1 MGSKS
6 DYIARMGVLYEEH
19 ALLGAGFTSSDDG
32 SVIRVVSYPSE
43 KGGPVDSGRAYLHD
57 LSGSSYVLVSGPH
70 ASDLIEAAFCG
81 PKISVGECAWQCA
94 LTAEGALTSV
104 PLVIRTGAN
113 EYVLLDPS
121 DRGDVVVAWLNF
133 LSQIE
138 QNGFAP
144 YAGTKVEDATDMLTP
159 FLMAGNAATAV
170 LSDYVSHPRDLP
182 ALGQVKNV
190 YLDKI
195 SAVASRVAIPGIS
208 FPVFVLLVPPAQASV
223 LWRSFL
229 SFNEVS
235 PVGCVAVCRAIAEM
249 LPWGGLLSEKD
260 KVLPSAAQL
269 ESWGLLR
276 STRDFVGSRC
286 LS

>member
-6 DYIARMGVLYEEH
+6 DNFARMGVLYGEH
-19 ALLGAGFTSSDDG
+19 ALLGADFSASDDG
-32 SVIRVVSYPSE
+32 SVIRVVLYPSE

-81 PKISVGECAWQCA
+81 PKISVGESAWQCA
-94 LTAEGALTSV
+94 LTAEGGLTSV

-121 DRGDVVVAWLNF
+121 DRGDVVVAWLGF

-159 FLMAGNAATAV
+159 LLMAGNAATAV

-195 SAVASRVAIPGIS
+195 SAVASRIAIPGIT
-208 FPVFVLLVPPAQASV
+208 FPVFVLLVPPAQASI

-235 PVGCVAVCRAIAEM
+235 PVGCVAVCRAMAEM

>member
-6 DYIARMGVLYEEH
+6 DNFARMGVLYGEH
-19 ALLGAGFTSSDDG
+19 ALLGADFSSSDDG

-81 PKISVGECAWQCA
+81 PKISVGESAWQCA
-94 LTAEGALTSV
+94 LTAEGGLTSV
-104 PLVIRTGAN
+104 SLVIRTGAN

-121 DRGDVVVAWLNF
+121 DRGDVVVAWLGF

-159 FLMAGNAATAV
+159 LLMAGNAATAV

-195 SAVASRVAIPGIS
+195 SSVASRIAIPGIT
-208 FPVFVLLVPPAQASV
+208 FPVFVLLVPPAQASI

-235 PVGCVAVCRAIAEM
+235 PVGCVAVCRAMAEM

>member
-1 MGSKS
+1 MSSKS
-6 DYIARMGVLYEEH
+6 NDNARMGVLYGEH
-19 ALLGAGFTSSDDG
+19 ALLGANFSSSDDG
-32 SVIRVVSYPSE
+32 SSIRVISYPSE
-43 KGGPVDSGRAYLHD
+43 KGGPVDSGSAYLHD

-70 ASDLIEAAFCG
+70 ASDLVEAAFCG
-81 PKISVGECAWQCA
+81 TKISVGECSWQCA
-94 LTAEGALTSV
+94 LTAEGGLTSV

-121 DRGDVVVAWLNF
+121 DRGDVVVAWLGF

-159 FLMAGNAATAV
+159 LLMAGNAATAV

-182 ALGQVKNV
+182 VQGQVKNV

-195 SAVASRVAIPGIS
+195 SAVVSRAVIPGIS
-208 FPVFVLLVPPAQASV
+208 FPVFVLLVPPAQAAI

-235 PVGCVAVCRAIAEM
+235 PIGCAAVCRAMGNM

-260 KVLPSAAQL
+260 KISPSVAQL

-276 STRDFVGSRC
+276 STRDFVGSRS

>member
-6 DYIARMGVLYEEH
+6 DNFARMGVLYGEH
-19 ALLGAGFTSSDDG
+19 ALLGADFSSSDDG

-70 ASDLIEAAFCG
+70 ASDLIEAAICG
-81 PKISVGECAWQCA
+81 PKISVGESAWQCT
-94 LTAEGALTSV
+94 LTAEGGLTSV

-121 DRGDVVVAWLNF
+121 DRGDVVVAWLGF

-144 YAGTKVEDATDMLTP
+144 YAGTKLEEATDMLTP
-159 FLMAGNAATAV
+159 LLMAGNAATAV

-182 ALGQVKNV
+182 AVGQVKNV

-195 SAVASRVAIPGIS
+195 SAVASRIAIPGIT
-208 FPVFVLLVPPAQASV
+208 FPVFVLLVPPAQASI

-235 PVGCVAVCRAIAEM
+235 PVGCVAVCRAMAEM

>member
-6 DYIARMGVLYEEH
+6 DNFARMGVLYGEH
-19 ALLGAGFTSSDDG
+19 ALLGADFSSSDDG

-81 PKISVGECAWQCA
+81 PKISVGESAWQCA
-94 LTAEGALTSV
+94 LTAEGGLTSV

-121 DRGDVVVAWLNF
+121 DRGDVVVAWLGF

-144 YAGTKVEDATDMLTP
+144 YAGTKVEEATDMLTP
-159 FLMAGNAATAV
+159 LLMAGNAATM
-170 LSDYVSHPRDLP
+170 
-182 ALGQVKNV
+182 
-190 YLDKI
+190 
-195 SAVASRVAIPGIS
+195 SRI
-208 FPVFVLLVPPAQASV
+208 
-223 LWRSFL
+223 
-229 SFNEVS
+229 
-235 PVGCVAVCRAIAEM
+235 RAIS
-249 LPWGGLLSEKD
+249 LRWVRSRTFTLIKS
-260 KVLPSAAQL
+260 LPSLRGSPFPASL
-269 ESWGLLR
+269 SRFSCCSSLRRRLLFCGGASSR
-276 STRDFVGSRC
+276 STRSLPLVALPFVVPWPKCFLGAACYPRRIRSYPQPPSSS
-286 LS
+286 LGGF

>member
-1 MGSKS
+1 MSNQANNV
-6 DYIARMGVLYEEH
+6 ARMGVLYGEH
-19 ALLGAGFTSSDDG
+19 ALLGASFSSSDDG
-32 SVIRVVSYPSE
+32 SDIRVVSYPSE
-43 KGGPVDSGRAYLHD
+43 KGGSVDSGYAYLHD
-57 LSGSSYVLVSGPH
+57 LSESSYVLVSGPH

-113 EYVLLDPS
+113 EYVLVDPS
-121 DRGDVVVAWLNF
+121 GRGDVVVAWLGF

-144 YAGTKVEDATDMLTP
+144 YAGTKIEDATDMLTP
-159 FLMAGNAATAV
+159 LLMAGNAATAV
-170 LSDYVSHPRDLP
+170 LTDYVSLPRDLP
-182 ALGQVKNV
+182 SQGQVKNV

-195 SAVASRVAIPGIS
+195 SVVAARAAIPGVS
-208 FPVFVLLVPPAQASV
+208 FPVFVLLVPPAQAVV

-229 SFNEVS
+229 SFNVVA
-235 PVGCVAVCRAIAEM
+235 PVGGEAVCRVMSEM
-249 LPWGGLLSEKD
+249 LPWGVQLTEKD
-260 KVLPSAAQL
+260 KVSPSVSQL

-276 STRDFVGSRC
+276 GTRDFVGARA

>member
-1 MGSKS
+1 MSSKS
-6 DYIARMGVLYEEH
+6 DNIARMGVLYGEH
-19 ALLGAGFTSSDDG
+19 ALLGASFSSSDDG
-32 SVIRVVSYPSE
+32 SDIRVSSYPSE
-43 KGGPVDSGRAYLHD
+43 KGSSVETGRAYLHD

-70 ASDLIEAAFCG
+70 ASDLVEAAFCG

-104 PLVIRTGAN
+104 PLVVRSGAN

-121 DRGDVVVAWLNF
+121 DRGDVVVGWLGF

-144 YAGTKVEDATDMLTP
+144 YAGTKIEDATDMLTP
-159 FLMAGNAATAV
+159 VLMAGNAATSV

-195 SAVASRVAIPGIS
+195 YVVATRAAIPGVS
-208 FPVFVLLVPPAQASV
+208 LPVFVLLVPPAQASI

-235 PVGCVAVCRAIAEM
+235 PVGCVAVCQAMAEL

-260 KVLPSAAQL
+260 KILPSVAQL

-276 STRDFVGSRC
+276 SARDFVGSRS

>member
-6 DYIARMGVLYEEH
+6 DNFARMGVLYGEH
-19 ALLGAGFTSSDDG
+19 ALLGADFSSSDDG

-57 LSGSSYVLVSGPH
+57 FSGSSYVLVSGPH
-70 ASDLIEAAFCG
+70 ASDLIEAAICG
-81 PKISVGECAWQCA
+81 PKISVGESAWQCA
-94 LTAEGALTSV
+94 LTAEGGLTSV

-121 DRGDVVVAWLNF
+121 DRGDVVVAWLGF

-144 YAGTKVEDATDMLTP
+144 YAGTKLEEATDMLTP
-159 FLMAGNAATAV
+159 LLMAGNAATAV

-182 ALGQVKNV
+182 AVGQVKNV

-195 SAVASRVAIPGIS
+195 SAVASRIAIPGIT
-208 FPVFVLLVPPAQASV
+208 FPVFVLLVPPAQASI

-235 PVGCVAVCRAIAEM
+235 PVGCVAVCRAMAEM

>member
-6 DYIARMGVLYEEH
+6 DNFARMGVLYREH
-19 ALLGAGFTSSDDG
+19 ALLGADFSSSDDG

-81 PKISVGECAWQCA
+81 PKISVGESAWQCA
-94 LTAEGALTSV
+94 LTAEGGLTSV

-121 DRGDVVVAWLNF
+121 DRGDVVVAWLGV

-159 FLMAGNAATAV
+159 LLMAGNAATAV

-195 SAVASRVAIPGIS
+195 SAVASRIAIPGIT
-208 FPVFVLLVPPAQASV
+208 FPVFVLLVPPAQASI

-235 PVGCVAVCRAIAEM
+235 PVGCVAVCRAMAEM

>member
-6 DYIARMGVLYEEH
+6 DNFARMGVLYGEH
-19 ALLGAGFTSSDDG
+19 ALLGADFSSSDDG

-81 PKISVGECAWQCA
+81 PKISVGESAWQCA
-94 LTAEGALTSV
+94 LTAEGGLTSL

-121 DRGDVVVAWLNF
+121 DRGDVVVAWLGF

-138 QNGFAP
+138 QNGFVP
-144 YAGTKVEDATDMLTP
+144 YAGTKVEEATDMLTP
-159 FLMAGNAATAV
+159 LLMAGNAATAV

-182 ALGQVKNV
+182 AVGQVKNV

-195 SAVASRVAIPGIS
+195 SAVASRIAIPGIT
-208 FPVFVLLVPPAQASV
+208 FPVFVLLVPPAQASI

-235 PVGCVAVCRAIAEM
+235 PVGCVAVCRAMAEM

>member
-1 MGSKS
+1 MSSKS
-6 DYIARMGVLYEEH
+6 DNIARMGVLYGEH
-19 ALLGAGFTSSDDG
+19 ALLGADLSSSDDG

-81 PKISVGECAWQCA
+81 PKISVGESAWQCA
-94 LTAEGALTSV
+94 LTAEGGLTSV

-121 DRGDVVVAWLNF
+121 DRGDVVVAWLGF

-144 YAGTKVEDATDMLTP
+144 YVGTKVEDATGMLTP
-159 FLMAGNAATAV
+159 LLMAGNAATAV

-195 SAVASRVAIPGIS
+195 SAVASRIAIPGIT
-208 FPVFVLLVPPAQASV
+208 FPVFVLLVPPAQASI

-235 PVGCVAVCRAIAEM
+235 PVGCVAVCRAMAEM

-260 KVLPSAAQL
+260 KVLPSASQL

>member
-6 DYIARMGVLYEEH
+6 DNFARMGVLYGEH
-19 ALLGAGFTSSDDG
+19 ALLGADFSSSDDG

-43 KGGPVDSGRAYLHD
+43 KDGPVDSGRAYLHD

-81 PKISVGECAWQCA
+81 PKISVGESAWQCA
-94 LTAEGALTSV
+94 LTSEGGLTSV

-121 DRGDVVVAWLNF
+121 DRGDVVVAWLGF

-159 FLMAGNAATAV
+159 LLMAGNAATAV

-195 SAVASRVAIPGIS
+195 SAVASRIAIPGIT
-208 FPVFVLLVPPAQASV
+208 FPVFVLLVPPAQASI

-235 PVGCVAVCRAIAEM
+235 PVGCVAVCRAMAEM

>member
-6 DYIARMGVLYEEH
+6 DNFARMGVLYGEH
-19 ALLGAGFTSSDDG
+19 ALLGADFSSSDDG

-81 PKISVGECAWQCA
+81 PKISVGESAWQCA
-94 LTAEGALTSV
+94 LTAEGGLTSV

-121 DRGDVVVAWLNF
+121 DRGDVVVAWLGF

-144 YAGTKVEDATDMLTP
+144 YAGTKVEEATDMLTP
-159 FLMAGNAATAV
+159 LLMAGNAATAV

-182 ALGQVKNV
+182 TLGQVKNV

-195 SAVASRVAIPGIS
+195 SAVASRIAIPGIT
-208 FPVFVLLVPPAQASV
+208 FPVFVLLVPPAQASI

-235 PVGCVAVCRAIAEM
+235 PVGCVAVCRAMAEM

>member
-6 DYIARMGVLYEEH
+6 DNFARMGVLYGEH
-19 ALLGAGFTSSDDG
+19 TLLGADFSSSDDG

-70 ASDLIEAAFCG
+70 ATDLIEAAFCG
-81 PKISVGECAWQCA
+81 PKISVGESAWQCA
-94 LTAEGALTSV
+94 LTAEGGLTSV

-121 DRGDVVVAWLNF
+121 DRGDVVVAWLGF

-144 YAGTKVEDATDMLTP
+144 YAGTKVEEATDMLTP
-159 FLMAGNAATAV
+159 LLMAGNAATAV

-182 ALGQVKNV
+182 TLGQVKNV

-195 SAVASRVAIPGIS
+195 SAVASRIAIPGIT
-208 FPVFVLLVPPAQASV
+208 FPVFVLLVPPAQASI

-235 PVGCVAVCRAIAEM
+235 PVGCVAVCRAMAEM

>member
-1 MGSKS
+1 MSSKS
-6 DYIARMGVLYEEH
+6 NDYARMGVLYGEH
-19 ALLGAGFTSSDDG
+19 ALLGANFSFSDDG
-32 SVIRVVSYPSE
+32 SSIRVISYPSE
-43 KGGPVDSGRAYLHD
+43 KGGPVDSGSAYLHD

-70 ASDLIEAAFCG
+70 ASDLVEAAFCG
-81 PKISVGECAWQCA
+81 TKISVGECSWQCA
-94 LTAEGALTSV
+94 LTAEGGLTSV

-121 DRGDVVVAWLNF
+121 DRGDVVVAWLGF

-159 FLMAGNAATAV
+159 LLMAGNAATAV

-182 ALGQVKNV
+182 AQGQVKNV

-195 SAVASRVAIPGIS
+195 SAVVSRAVIPGIS
-208 FPVFVLLVPPAQASV
+208 FPVFVLLVPPAQAAI

-235 PVGCVAVCRAIAEM
+235 PIGCAAVCRAMGNM

-260 KVLPSAAQL
+260 KISPSVAQL

-276 STRDFVGSRC
+276 STRDFVGSRS